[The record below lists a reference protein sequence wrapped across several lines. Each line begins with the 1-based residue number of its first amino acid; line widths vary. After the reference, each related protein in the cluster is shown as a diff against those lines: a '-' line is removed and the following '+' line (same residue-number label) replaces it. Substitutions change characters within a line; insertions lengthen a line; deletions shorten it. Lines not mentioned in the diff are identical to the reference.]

1 MASGIREK
9 GVAMHIL
16 IGSLVGLLS
25 IAIVGIFSVI
35 FGEVLKWLLG
45 LVGLAYLIRVFY
57 FKGDW

>member
-1 MASGIREK
+1 
-9 GVAMHIL
+9 MHIL
-16 IGSLVGLLS
+16 IVSLVGLLS